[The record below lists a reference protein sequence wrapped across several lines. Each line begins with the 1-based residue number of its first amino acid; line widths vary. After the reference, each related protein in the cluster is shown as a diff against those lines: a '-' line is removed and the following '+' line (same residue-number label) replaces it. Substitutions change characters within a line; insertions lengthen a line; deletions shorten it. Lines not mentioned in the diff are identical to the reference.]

1 MSRAVFLDRDGV
13 INRKAAGEGYVTS
26 WEEIDLLPGAA
37 QGISILKRFGFLVI
51 VVTNQ
56 RCVAKGLLSAGELE
70 YIHAQLCD
78 QVAAMGGRID
88 QVYYCPHE
96 KEPRCECRKP
106 SPGMLLA
113 AAREHRIELKS
124 SWMIGDSDDDVEAG
138 RAVGCRTARVVGH
151 HTSVNSRPD
160 VVASSLIDAVKQLL
174 RRENFGALHI
184 DDGSFLPSSTHAIGQ

>member
-13 INRKAAGEGYVTS
+13 INRKATGDGYVTRL
-26 WEEIDLLPGAA
+26 EELDLLPGAA
-37 QGISILKRFGFLVI
+37 QGISLLNRFGFLVI

-78 QVAAMGGRID
+78 EIEATGGRID

-96 KEPRCECRKP
+96 KEAHCECRKP
-106 SPGMLLA
+106 SPGMLLS

-124 SWMIGDSDDDVEAG
+124 SWMIGDSDEDVEAG
-138 RAVGCRTARVVGH
+138 RVVGCRTARVIGRH
-151 HTSVNSRPD
+151 PRVNSKPD
-160 VVASSLIDAVKQLL
+160 VVASSLLDAVRQLL
-174 RRENFGALHI
+174 QRENSEPNVWREIVSTIKPTRLAI
-184 DDGSFLPSSTHAIGQ
+184 D